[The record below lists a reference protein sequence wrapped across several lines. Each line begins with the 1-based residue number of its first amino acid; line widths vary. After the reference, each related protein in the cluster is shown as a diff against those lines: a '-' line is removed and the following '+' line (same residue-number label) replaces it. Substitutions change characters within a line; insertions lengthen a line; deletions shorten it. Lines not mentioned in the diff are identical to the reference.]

1 MCPRSRRSPLRRC
14 RHTDAELPAA
24 APPQAPD
31 GNGGIYDALRVS
43 GTLDA
48 LEAQGIRSVHVFSVD
63 NAICKVCDPL
73 FIGYCLGQGA
83 AVGNT
88 VVWKANAGEK
98 VGVVAKRNGRP
109 AIIEYSE
116 LGEEVCDQW

>member
-1 MCPRSRRSPLRRC
+1 MPSPPARPPRPL
-14 RHTDAELPAA
+14 
-24 APPQAPD
+24 PQAPD

-48 LEAQGIRSVHVFSVD
+48 LEARGTRSVHVFSVD

-73 FIGYCLGQGA
+73 FIGYCLDQGA
-83 AVGNT
+83 SVGNK
-88 VVWKANAGEK
+88 VVWKASAGEK
-98 VGVVAKRNGRP
+98 VGVVAKRDGRP

-116 LGEEVCDQW
+116 LGEEVCRLGKFRRHGSCT